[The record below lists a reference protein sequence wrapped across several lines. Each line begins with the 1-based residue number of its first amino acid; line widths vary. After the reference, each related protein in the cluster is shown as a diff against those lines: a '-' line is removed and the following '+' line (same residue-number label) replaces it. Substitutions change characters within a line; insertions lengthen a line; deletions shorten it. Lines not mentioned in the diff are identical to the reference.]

1 MQKCTNEMVSQSAQV
16 VVTKKHELGGLN
28 NRYLFLAVLEAG
40 MSKIKM
46 LID

>member
-1 MQKCTNEMVSQSAQV
+1 MVSQSAQV
-16 VVTKKHELGGLN
+16 VVTKKHEQGGLK
-28 NRYLFLAVLEAG
+28 NRYLFLTVLEAG